1 MAHPTSSPK
10 PATGAHHKPR
20 TQNSVPWFWPLEML
34 TAVGE
39 AEYQAYLRGFETFA
53 EAVKLDTGLVPR
65 FATPNEVL
73 LDLHTLRL
81 RDFTPAGAPAQTPTV
96 IDAPFAGH
104 ASSIADYAPGQSLV
118 ETLMANGLQR
128 LFVTDWRSATPEMK
142 DYDIDNYLAELN
154 VVVDELGGR
163 VNLIGLCQ
171 GGWMSTMYAARYP
184 DKVNSL
190 VLAGS
195 PIDTDAGHG
204 PIREMA
210 HQLPMEDFAKLVK
223 LGGGFMRGQM
233 MLAAWKN
240 MHPGEQY
247 FGKYLELYEHID
259 DPAYVKKQ
267 EAFEAWYE
275 NPIDLPGRWYLQA
288 VEQLFKENRL
298 AKGRFVALGRMLSLA
313 SIRCPVTLLAG
324 DKDDITT
331 SEQVFNAEQYL
342 GTPKD
347 QIVKVLAAGGHIG
360 LFMGSKT
367 LRDHWPGI
375 GQWVAGFSAAS

>member
-1 MAHPTSSPK
+1 MSHPASHT
-10 PATGAHHKPR
+10 PATASKKPQAR
-20 TQNSVPWFWPLEML
+20 TQNSVPWFWPFEML
-34 TAVGE
+34 TAVTE
-39 AEYQAYLRGFETFA
+39 AEFQTFLRGFETLA
-53 EAVKLDTGLVPR
+53 EAVKLDGGLTPT
-65 FATPNEVL
+65 FATPNQIL

-81 RDFTPAGAPAQTPTV
+81 RDFTPASAPSQIPTV

-104 ASSIADYAPGQSLV
+104 SSSIADYAPGQSLV
-118 ETLMANGLQR
+118 ETLMANGVQR
-128 LFVTDWRSATPEMK
+128 LYVTDWRSATPEMK

-184 DKVNSL
+184 HKVRSL

-210 HQLPMEDFAKLVK
+210 HKLDMASFAKLVE
-223 LGGGFMRGQM
+223 LGGGFMRGRM

-240 MHPGEQY
+240 MHSEEQY

-259 DPAYVKKQ
+259 DPGYVKKQ
-267 EAFEAWYE
+267 EEFEAWYE

-298 AKGRFVALGRMLSLA
+298 AKGRFVGLGRTLSLKD
-313 SIRCPVTLLAG
+313 IRCPVTLLAG
-324 DKDDITT
+324 DRDDITT
-331 SEQVFNAEQYL
+331 SEQVFNADRYL
-342 GTPKD
+342 GTPPED
-347 QIVKVLAAGGHIG
+347 IVKILAAGGHIG

-367 LRDHWPGI
+367 LREHWPGI
-375 GQWVAGFSAAS
+375 GQWVAALSKP